1 MPQLARIL
9 NVGAQGNVRNH
20 GPEFL
25 CRFWA
30 VAWIHW
36 PRKLPFFN
44 TCQAVWSCPR
54 HVLNVLFGGV
64 FFYLVLKIETSKST
78 RSSNLVDQHF
88 LRFFQLRTWDC
99 PDQDMSQFMEKI
111 RERWRRRNRRWQALA
126 WCCGWKKVAQNKRNK
141 RCCCCFARFLQPQ
154 MALSIEKNM
163 EKWSSNGRNH
173 RFFVWYIPY

>member
-1 MPQLARIL
+1 MLETTVQNFYAGFGLWHGSIDQGSCHSSTRAKQFGVARGMFWMFFL
-9 NVGAQGNVRNH
+9 G
-20 GPEFL
+20 EF
-25 CRFWA
+25 
-30 VAWIHW
+30 
-36 PRKLPFFN
+36 FFM
-44 TCQAVWSCPR
+44 
-54 HVLNVLFGGV
+54 G
-64 FFYLVLKIETSKST
+64 VLKIETSKST

-126 WCCGWKKVAQNKRNK
+126 WCCGWKKVARNKRNK